1 MKQTK
6 SSLAIK
12 KSVKRARKPSTT
24 RLEKG
29 EGQRVRYFA
38 YFKGKFLFFG
48 SVTAEEIEKS
58 RLIWNLIM
66 REKRPK
72 GVSEGMTNDEFGKI
86 RSDFVGEGTIRE
98 CENGF
103 DKKRAGGADCTSG
116 TKEVTTEKRE
126 RSGFLFE
133 AKVKQ
138 RLNESPR
145 RRDGRRGRNAG
156 IISRDEDDV
165 IGYSEFGIENSN
177 VVISVVIVGSRF
189 ASKAHACEGTELRG
203 DGSLKL
209 DMEVD
214 EERRDA
220 NTTHF

>member
-12 KSVKRARKPSTT
+12 KSIKRAREPSTT

-29 EGQRVRYFA
+29 EGQRVRHFA

-48 SVTAEEIEKS
+48 SVTAEEIEES

-72 GVSEGMTNDEFGKI
+72 GVSEGMTNDKFGKV
-86 RSDFVGEGTIRE
+86 RSNFVGEGTIRK
-98 CENGF
+98 CENRF
-103 DKKRAGGADCTSG
+103 DEKRARGADCTSG

-126 RSGFLFE
+126 RGGFLFE

-156 IISRDEDDV
+156 IISGDEDDV
-165 IGYSEFGIENSN
+165 IGYSEFGVENSN
-177 VVISVVIVGSRF
+177 VVISVVIVSSRF

-203 DGSLKL
+203 DRSFKL

-214 EERRDA
+214 EERRNT